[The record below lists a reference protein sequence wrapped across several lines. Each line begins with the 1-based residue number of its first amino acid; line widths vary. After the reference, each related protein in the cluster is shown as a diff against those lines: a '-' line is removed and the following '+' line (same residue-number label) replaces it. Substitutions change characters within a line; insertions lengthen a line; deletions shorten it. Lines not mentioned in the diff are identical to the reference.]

1 MTGDEGDSCT
11 TPPADPWRQHAA
23 RIRRVIQEL
32 PGVATYELV
41 PESGVGSNAGSGL
54 WPFRAG
60 QFNMLYLPGIGESAI
75 SISGNPDQID
85 VIPHTVRQAGNVTNS
100 LAKLREG
107 DVLGLRG
114 PFGSSWPIERCA
126 GHDVVLVAGGI
137 GLAPLRPAIYHL
149 LANRVGYGELTLIV
163 GSREPRLLLYPGE
176 YDSWRA
182 AGLNVITTVDRA
194 DDGWK
199 GSVGVVT
206 AVLDRLWIRDPVRT
220 LVFTCGPEVMMW
232 YVMRTAASRGVP
244 ADALY
249 LSLERNMNCAV
260 AFCGHCQFG
269 PYFLCR
275 EGPVLSF
282 ERVRH
287 LLRVEN
293 L

>member
-1 MTGDEGDSCT
+1 MTISSNAPCS
-11 TPPADPWRQHAA
+11 TPLADPWLQRPV

-41 PESGVGSNAGSGL
+41 PECVAGEPAGSQL
-54 WPFRAG
+54 WPFQPG

-75 SISGNPDQID
+75 SISGDPAQTQ
-85 VIPHTVRQAGNVTNS
+85 VIPHTVREAGNVTGR
-100 LAKLREG
+100 LATLREG

-114 PFGSSWPIERCA
+114 PFGSSWPLDRFSGC
-126 GHDVVLVAGGI
+126 DVVLVAGGI
-137 GLAPLRPAIYHL
+137 GLAPLRPAICQL
-149 LANRVGYGELTLIV
+149 LGNRQQFGELTLIV
-163 GSREPRLLLYPGE
+163 GAREPQLLLYPGE
-176 YDSWRA
+176 YDAWRA
-182 AGLNVITTVDRA
+182 GGMNVLTTVDRA
-194 DDGWK
+194 DSSWR

-206 AVLDRLWIRDPVRT
+206 SILDRLWLRDHSRT

-232 YVMRTAASRGVP
+232 YVMRTAAARGIP
-244 ADALY
+244 PDQLY
-249 LSLERNMNCAV
+249 LSLERHMNCAV

-287 LLRVEN
+287 LLRIEN

>member
-1 MTGDEGDSCT
+1 MTAGNCSSLI
-11 TPPADPWRQHAA
+11 TPLADPWRQLPV
-23 RIRRVIQEL
+23 RIRRIIQEL

-41 PESGVGSNAGSGL
+41 PESGEQGAAEQGV

-60 QFNMLYLPGIGESAI
+60 QFNMLYLPGVGESAI
-75 SISGNPDQID
+75 SISGDPSQAS
-85 VIPHTVRQAGNVTNS
+85 VIPHTVRQAGNVTSS

-114 PFGSSWPIERCA
+114 PFGSSWPLERAA

-137 GLAPLRPAIYHL
+137 GLAPLRPAIYQL
-149 LANRVGYGELTLIV
+149 LGNRSEFGELTLIV
-163 GSREPRLLLYPGE
+163 GAREPQLLLYPGE
-176 YDSWRA
+176 YDAWRA
-182 AGLNVITTVDRA
+182 AGMNVLTTVDRP
-194 DDGWK
+194 DSSWR

-206 AVLDRLWIRDPVRT
+206 SILDRLWMRDPART
-220 LVFTCGPEVMMW
+220 MVLTCGPEVMMW
-232 YVMRTAASRGVP
+232 YVMRTAVTRGVP
-244 ADALY
+244 AEQLY

-260 AFCGHCQFG
+260 ALCGHCQFG

-282 ERVRH
+282 ERVQR
-287 LLRVEN
+287 LLRIEN